1 MSSGGD
7 RGAPSPP
14 PPLFLIAGVAGLVCT
29 LGGGL
34 LQEQGVITER
44 NAFRL
49 VNTVAAAAA
58 ILFLY
63 SRWLRRNRRGA
74 TAAARPGD
82 GQQSN
87 KGLEV
92 TMQMLRAIESDKP
105 KEVAAAVKAA
115 TSGGSGSGGS
125 SSSWGGL
132 HEPLPC
138 ACGISAAQLAA
149 LLGRRHSLRELQKL
163 GADLLECHPT
173 RMLGGCCLHAAAL
186 GSHAHVIDYLVGESG
201 LYTSSLR
208 PKQEEGEGEEEEE
221 ESENALDAPLLNGMT
236 AAFLAA
242 QAGNLAALRR
252 LLEAGADAA
261 ICRHDG
267 TSCLFI
273 ACKNGHTEVVAYLL
287 GRPGGLGSLLQEA
300 CVRQGMQY
308 SGCSVRPRLSHVSRR
323 EIGMTHWRER

>member
-1 MSSGGD
+1 MSSGDD
-7 RGAPSPP
+7 RDAPS

-29 LGGGL
+29 LGAGL
-34 LQEQGVITER
+34 LQEQGVITEL

-105 KEVAAAVKAA
+105 KQVAAAVKAA
-115 TSGGSGSGGS
+115 TSGGG

-201 LYTSSLR
+201 LYTSSPR
-208 PKQEEGEGEEEEE
+208 PKQGEGVEEEE

-308 SGCSVRPRLSHVSRR
+308 SGCSVRLRLSRVFRR
-323 EIGMTHWRER
+323 GIGMTNWRER